1 MRTDGHLRYL
11 YAGPKENRPGA
22 PRKFDGRVDSRSF
35 RNDVLTPYCQADD
48 KSWVGDSAVVDTKS
62 WKRSA
67 RAVIVHDL
75 DEQGQIA
82 GRRIYV
88 STDLALDGG
97 E

>member
-1 MRTDGHLRYL
+1 
-11 YAGPKENRPGA
+11 
-22 PRKFDGRVDSRSF
+22 VDSRGL
-35 RNDVLTPYCQADD
+35 RDDVITPYCQADD

-82 GRRIYV
+82 DHRIYI
-88 STDLALDGG
+88 STDLALDG
-97 E
+97 EE